1 MLETLL
7 AMLAILATWIA
18 WGAVL
23 VCLGAAILPRGL
35 AVEPRNGTEQLVTAE
50 AGADLPTTWLVWFWS
65 GWCVVVLFLQIWHF
79 VQPVDERA
87 AGVVAGL
94 ALLAA
99 AVRRRELWNALAASC
114 RFGWPLYAAIGVA
127 VLWSNL
133 ATDEIRISDTGL
145 YHMQAVRWN
154 SAYPLV
160 TGLGN
165 LHGRLAFNNSS
176 LLYAALLDIGP
187 WSHRGHHVANGLL
200 TLAVFLP
207 LLASVRPVFS
217 PAVRDSAD
225 RTVWIRHVVRALL
238 IGPTLLYVG
247 KHITSLAPEVAGV
260 LLSTA
265 IAVVLVDLCF
275 DQHIGQPR
283 KPSAAVLF
291 VALLAATAITVK
303 LSLVVVGV
311 VATLAAIWLSRAG
324 FKTSLLATAIFAIAI
339 GPWCAR
345 GMLLSGYPAYPA
357 QAGAFGVA
365 WRVPSEL
372 AQDEHNNIVAWAR
385 KPHVPAEEVLGNSD
399 WVGPW
404 AVRQLADVA
413 GVSLPL
419 FIALGCAIAC
429 FRLRRREPGVDGP
442 KLPRLWPAA
451 LPFVAMLLF
460 LVVTAPDLWRFGGTS
475 LWIIAIVAIA
485 AWLQRL
491 GRTQSRNAF
500 GRASRIVVV
509 GGIALCAVSLV
520 KIVRYVRVTGGLAEI
535 PRVELR
541 VFTSDSGLKLYVPTA
556 GDPAWDAPLPST
568 PYPKPRLE
576 LRTPGDLGGGFE
588 IRAKS
593 AESP

>member
-1 MLETLL
+1 MFDTLL

-18 WGAVL
+18 WGTVF
-23 VCLGAAILPRGL
+23 VSLGAAIIPRGL
-35 AVEPRNGTEQLVTAE
+35 VDRFHDGVEQPANRE
-50 AGADLPTTWLVWFWS
+50 AGADLPMTWIAWFWS
-65 GWCVVVLFLQIWHF
+65 GWCVVVLFLQFWHF
-79 VQPVDERA
+79 VLPVDLHA
-87 AGVVAGL
+87 AGVIVCL

-99 AVRRRELWNALAASC
+99 AVRRRALWSALVASC
-114 RFGWPLYAAIGVA
+114 RCSGPIAAAIGVA

-176 LLYAALLDIGP
+176 LLYAAMLDIGP

-200 TLAVFLP
+200 TLGVLLP
-207 LLASVRPVFS
+207 LLASVRAVFS
-217 PAVRDSAD
+217 SAVRDSAD
-225 RTVWIRHVVRALL
+225 RTVWIRHLVRALL
-238 IGPTLLYVG
+238 IGPTVLFAH
-247 KHITSLAPEVAGV
+247 KHTTSLAPDLAGM
-260 LLSTA
+260 LLSTVV
-265 IAVVLVDLCF
+265 AVVLIDLCLERRR
-275 DQHIGQPR
+275 QAGA
-283 KPSAAVLF
+283 AAVF
-291 VALLAATAITVK
+291 VALVAVTAVTVK
-303 LSLVVVGV
+303 LSLIAISLTAAL
-311 VATLAAIWLSRAG
+311 ATLWTSRAG
-324 FKTSLLATAIFAIAI
+324 LKHRLFVAAVFAIAV

-345 GMLLSGYPAYPA
+345 GVMLSGYPAYPSS
-357 QAGAFGVA
+357 AGALDVT

-385 KPHVPAEEVLGNSD
+385 KPHVPAEEVLGNLD

-419 FIALGCAIAC
+419 SITLGCAVVC
-429 FRLRRREPGVDGP
+429 LRLRRRESAFAEPRP
-442 KLPRLWPAA
+442 PRLWPAA

-460 LVVTAPDLWRFGGTS
+460 LIVTAPDLWRFGGTS
-475 LWIIAIVAIA
+475 MWIVATVAIA
-485 AWLQRL
+485 SLLLEL
-491 GRTQSRNAF
+491 GRHERRDSTA
-500 GRASRIVVV
+500 RANRIVVL
-509 GGIALCAVSLV
+509 GGIALCAVALI

-541 VFTSDSGLKLYVPTA
+541 VFTTDSGLELYVPTA
-556 GDPAWDAPLPST
+556 GDLAWDAPLPST
-568 PYPKPRLE
+568 PYPKPRLV
-576 LRTPGDLGGGFE
+576 LRKAGDLGGGFE

-593 AESP
+593 AGSP